1 MTVYLDNASTT
12 HPKPESVYEAMD
24 RFARNSMANPGRAG
38 HRMALAA
45 ERALD
50 QTRHLLHQ
58 FFNGQS
64 PDRWIFT
71 LNCTDALNIAI
82 KGTLN
87 DGDHVITSSLEHNSI
102 SRPVR
107 ALELAGRI
115 TVTRLEP
122 DQHGTLRLEDL
133 EKAFTPK
140 TRLVALTHAS
150 NVLGT
155 VQPISEAAR
164 ITRSKGALF
173 LLDAAQSAG
182 VLPISVESMHIDLLA
197 TAGHKGL
204 MGPLGTGV
212 LYAGPR
218 TNLRPWREG
227 GTGGDSSTE
236 TQPKELPYLLE
247 GGTPNVVGVEGLG
260 AGIRWLTE
268 KGIESIHRHESMLAE
283 RLSAG
288 LSEIPGLELFGHR
301 DWNRRVAN
309 VPFCLEILPAP
320 EVGGILDQAFDIAV
334 RPGLHCAPFVHKALG
349 TYPDGMVRASIGPFN
364 TEADIDALIAA
375 VREIAG

>member
-12 HPKPESVYEAMD
+12 FPKPETVYTAMD
-24 RFARNSMANPGRAG
+24 KFARSSMANPGRSG
-38 HRMALAA
+38 HRMALEA

-58 FFNGQS
+58 FFSGKA
-64 PDRWIFT
+64 PERWIFT
-71 LNCTDALNIAI
+71 LNCTDALNIAL

-107 ALELAGRI
+107 ALELAGKI
-115 TVTRLEP
+115 TVTRLQP

-155 VQPISEAAR
+155 VQPIAEAAW
-164 ITRSKGALF
+164 ITRSKDALF

-182 VLPISVESMHIDLLA
+182 VLPISVEAMHIDLLA

-204 MGPLGTGV
+204 LGPLGTGV

-236 TQPKELPYLLE
+236 TQPRELPYLLE
-247 GGTPNVVGVEGLG
+247 GGTPNVMGVEGLG
-260 AGIRWLTE
+260 AGIRWLQD
-268 KGIESIHRHESMLAE
+268 KGIEAVHHHESVLAE
-283 RLSAG
+283 RLAAG
-288 LSEIPGLELFGHR
+288 LEEIPGVELFGHR
-301 DWNRRVAN
+301 DWKNRVAN
-309 VPFCLEILPAP
+309 IPFRMGILPAP
-320 EVGGILDQAFDIAV
+320 EVGGILDQAFGIAV
-334 RPGLHCAPFVHKALG
+334 RPGLHCAPFVHKSLG

-364 TEADIDALIAA
+364 TEGDIDALIGAI
-375 VREIAG
+375 REIAG

>member
-12 HPKPESVYEAMD
+12 HPKPESVYVAMD

-38 HRMALAA
+38 HRMAMEA

-50 QTRHLLHQ
+50 NTRHLLHQ
-58 FFNGQS
+58 FFAGKN

-71 LNCTDALNIAI
+71 LNCTDALNIAL
-82 KGTLN
+82 KGTLEQ
-87 DGDHVITSSLEHNSI
+87 GDHVITSGLEHNSI

-107 ALELAGRI
+107 AMELAGKI
-115 TVTRLEP
+115 TVTRLQP

-140 TRLVALTHAS
+140 TRMVALTHAS

-155 VQPISEAAR
+155 VQPIAEAAW
-164 ITRSKGALF
+164 ITRSRDALF

-182 VLPISVESMHIDLLA
+182 VLPIAVEAMHIDLLA

-236 TQPKELPYLLE
+236 TQPKDLPYLLE
-247 GGTPNVVGVEGLG
+247 GGTPNVLGVEGLG
-260 AGIRWLTE
+260 AGIRWLQE
-268 KGIESIHRHESMLAE
+268 KGIESIHQHESRLAE
-283 RLSAG
+283 RLAAG
-288 LSEIPGLELFGHR
+288 LEQIPGLEIFGHR
-301 DWNRRVAN
+301 DWQRRVAN
-309 VPFCLEILPAP
+309 VPFRLEILPAP

-334 RPGLHCAPFVHKALG
+334 RPGLHCAPFVHKSLG
-349 TYPDGMVRASIGPFN
+349 TYPDGLIRASIGPFN
-364 TEADIDALIAA
+364 TESEIDALITA